1 METSLRRSKT
11 AWKYFLRPVS
21 ISNHHLFFFLSQ
33 GSQIFKTHYI
43 NVKINTSTSNQYLV
57 PSPWGY
63 AEGRSAS
70 RSCSSW
76 PRSRGRGWSSCPRR
90 GWTGRPRP
98 SSGSGSGSLAP
109 AWSALSCLRY
119 CSIHNQEIQKVNCA
133 IVQAF
138 IFYLWE
144 WWDMPE
150 VTCTTLRMTRSP
162 AQRQRAQSR
171 QRRWQI
177 AEPGRDPLWNRHR
190 AEPTFTNTKIQRRTR
205 QRWTKRSSSF
215 NLHWQDKKS

>member
-1 METSLRRSKT
+1 MEPSLRRSKA

-133 IVQAF
+133 IFHVF
-138 IFYLWE
+138 IDHFLSLRMMRYAWGHVYNFE
-144 WWDMPE
+144 NDE
-150 VTCTTLRMTRSP
+150 VTCTTTERGHLHNDREHKVTRDAGGLPNKEETLFETSI
-162 AQRQRAQSR
+162 AQSL
-171 QRRWQI
+171 QLQI
-177 AEPGRDPLWNRHR
+177 QKYN
-190 AEPTFTNTKIQRRTR
+190 
-205 QRWTKRSSSF
+205 
-215 NLHWQDKKS
+215 

>member
-1 METSLRRSKT
+1 MEPSLRRSKA

-162 AQRQRAQSR
+162 AQQQREVTCTTTES
-171 QRRWQI
+171 
-177 AEPGRDPLWNRHR
+177 
-190 AEPTFTNTKIQRRTR
+190 TKSPETLADCRTR
-205 QRWTKRSSSF
+205 KRPSLKPPSRRAYIYKYKNTTTDPAKMDQEELF
-215 NLHWQDKKS
+215 F